1 MNVILEKR
9 NNTAVDASEIADI
22 AAALGINPKLTE
34 LLFSR
39 GINTENDIRD
49 FLFPDDGNFHDP
61 FLMKGMNEAC
71 ERIRRAIDNKEKI
84 VIYGDYDADGICSN
98 AILSLYFSSLG
109 LDIYS
114 HTPNRMSD
122 GYGLNTDTLTKIIED
137 VMPDLIITCD
147 CGISGVDEVEFVRDL
162 GVDIIVTDHHEVGT
176 VIPDCI
182 VVNPK
187 QSDCEYPFK
196 GLCGAGVV
204 LKLIQALSGTEAMKK
219 YVDLGCIATIAD
231 LVPLLDENRLIV
243 QTGLK
248 SIPSTSN
255 RGLQALFSA
264 QNIVTPT
271 AADIAFKI
279 SPRINAAGRMGD
291 AYRAYELLTSGNR
304 TRILAI
310 IDEIEKDNNRRK
322 ELCNEMYAE
331 AVADIK
337 HEDIIRNRALVLCN
351 PEWEKGV
358 TGILAAKLS
367 GEFVRPV
374 FIMAK
379 SGDCFKGT
387 CRSIDGINIYDVL
400 TECAD
405 LLLEFGG
412 HSQAA
417 GFSILSEKIPQFK
430 TRVFEVLSRYDD
442 ELFLPK
448 ARYDV
453 EIDINDINYDLVQS
467 LEMLEPT
474 GNSNPK
480 PAFKVEAA
488 ALNVMPC
495 KNNPVH
501 VSTNIGNNV
510 QVFAFNYSALSYQLM
525 GGFRKDLILE
535 LQRSNFGGKDVK
547 GILRACAP
555 ENLYVGERD
564 ACEYNLELA
573 LFNAE
578 KPPRFSEYDNI
589 DDVYSESL
597 YGTLV
602 ISDGFENY
610 EKFIRRHPMLINEYV
625 YATTLN
631 NYSRIIVAPE
641 PVESNISFPNYD
653 TIVFLFRPYDNGIIS
668 YLNAL
673 TDAEI
678 FVPAATEPLP
688 AVSSQREVFMKYY
701 EKLRPHAGQ
710 EFKNFTALY
719 KKIKKEFRECD
730 FTQLSACTAVF
741 AQTAI
746 ISVKHDPFMFTIT
759 HKKADLNL
767 SPLYASIIKEEQN
780 ARN

>member
-49 FLFPDDGNFHDP
+49 FLFPDDANFHDP

-182 VVNPK
+182 
-187 QSDCEYPFK
+187 QSDCKYPFK

-304 TRILAI
+304 TRIFAI
-310 IDEIEKDNNRRK
+310 IDEIEK
-322 ELCNEMYAE
+322 E
-331 AVADIK
+331 
-337 HEDIIRNRALVLCN
+337 
-351 PEWEKGV
+351 EK
-358 TGILAAKLS
+358 
-367 GEFVRPV
+367 
-374 FIMAK
+374 
-379 SGDCFKGT
+379 
-387 CRSIDGINIYDVL
+387 
-400 TECAD
+400 
-405 LLLEFGG
+405 
-412 HSQAA
+412 
-417 GFSILSEKIPQFK
+417 
-430 TRVFEVLSRYDD
+430 
-442 ELFLPK
+442 
-448 ARYDV
+448 
-453 EIDINDINYDLVQS
+453 
-467 LEMLEPT
+467 
-474 GNSNPK
+474 
-480 PAFKVEAA
+480 
-488 ALNVMPC
+488 
-495 KNNPVH
+495 
-501 VSTNIGNNV
+501 
-510 QVFAFNYSALSYQLM
+510 
-525 GGFRKDLILE
+525 
-535 LQRSNFGGKDVK
+535 
-547 GILRACAP
+547 
-555 ENLYVGERD
+555 
-564 ACEYNLELA
+564 
-573 LFNAE
+573 
-578 KPPRFSEYDNI
+578 
-589 DDVYSESL
+589 
-597 YGTLV
+597 
-602 ISDGFENY
+602 
-610 EKFIRRHPMLINEYV
+610 
-625 YATTLN
+625 
-631 NYSRIIVAPE
+631 
-641 PVESNISFPNYD
+641 
-653 TIVFLFRPYDNGIIS
+653 
-668 YLNAL
+668 
-673 TDAEI
+673 
-678 FVPAATEPLP
+678 
-688 AVSSQREVFMKYY
+688 
-701 EKLRPHAGQ
+701 
-710 EFKNFTALY
+710 
-719 KKIKKEFRECD
+719 
-730 FTQLSACTAVF
+730 
-741 AQTAI
+741 
-746 ISVKHDPFMFTIT
+746 
-759 HKKADLNL
+759 
-767 SPLYASIIKEEQN
+767 
-780 ARN
+780 